1 MKPFFDSASPGNP
14 QQRLNPRIRPNQKW
28 LPMRLFRLGSVPFLA
43 LVAAAALV
51 LLTPSPAPAEITEG
65 RLSVGSG
72 GSTLIIA
79 VFADTS
85 DAQNGVPS
93 GVASSGSITAGDA
106 AYISNGANP
115 RNTFA
120 NRSLHV
126 SNQTAAYDAVLITAT
141 VTGVDDGA
149 CAEATVTNE
158 RSGESVAVLLAPTSE
173 ALIDGARTYQGVM
186 TVAGWDAGNA
196 NGPNCGNYTAGTNAL
211 AALRARDGDNLSVA
225 VEGVSSA
232 IKLSVDGEGP
242 VFRVFSPQPGS
253 NLPSAVVN
261 FSFDVRD
268 DGAGLR
274 HDGEFAAS
282 GNGDSQPV
290 NVDGDQFTSN
300 EPRSTA
306 DGGAA
311 DIHAS
316 FSRAGG
322 DATDVTSYG
331 TSLWKVIETGTAYD
345 LSVDVNVG
353 GSGSF
358 DLKFEATDR
367 AGNTTTENAADVAV
381 VLPTATPTPPPGS
394 TPTPSRSG
402 EGPTATPTPM
412 PGTVTPTPTPGQ
424 AFPTPTPTPMPGTGG
439 STPEPSHDN
448 VPTAT
453 PTPMPGSGG
462 PTPQPSTDDGPTATP
477 TPMPGSGG
485 PTPQPSTDNVPTAT
499 PTPRP
504 GEGASGEQSPTAH
517 LPTATPTPRPGGE
530 TPSAQPPG
538 SNVPTPTPTP
548 RPGDTSPQSPG
559 GNVPTPTPTPST
571 PPDPQAW
578 LEAWIRA
585 WQAWLALLLAG
596 FFQ

>member
-1 MKPFFDSASPGNP
+1 MKPLFDSASPGSP
-14 QQRLNPRIRPNQKW
+14 QPRLYPRITPNQKW

-43 LVAAAALV
+43 LATAAALV

-85 DAQNGVPS
+85 DAQDGVPS
-93 GVASSGSITAGDA
+93 GVASSGSVTAGDA

-115 RNTFA
+115 RNTFS
-120 NRSLHV
+120 NRSLYV

-141 VTGVDDGA
+141 VAGVDDGA
-149 CAEATVTNE
+149 CAEATVTNG
-158 RSGESVAVLLAPTSE
+158 RSGESVAVMLAPTSE
-173 ALIDGARTYQGVM
+173 ALIDDASTYQGAM
-186 TVAGWDAGNA
+186 TVAGWDGNNA
-196 NGPNCGNYTAGTNAL
+196 NGPTCDDYTAGTSAL
-211 AALRARDGDNLSVA
+211 AALRARDGDDLSVA

-232 IKLSVDGEGP
+232 INLAVDGEGP

-274 HDGEFAAS
+274 HDGEFAGS
-282 GNGDSQPV
+282 GDGDSQPV

-322 DATDVTSYG
+322 DATDITPYG
-331 TSLWKVIETGTAYD
+331 TSLWEVIETGTAYE

-358 DLKFEATDR
+358 DLEFEATDR
-367 AGNTTTENAADVAV
+367 AGNTTIENAADVAA

-394 TPTPSRSG
+394 TPTPTQPDG
-402 EGPTATPTPM
+402 TLPTATPTAS
-412 PGTVTPTPTPGQ
+412 PGTGTPTPPPGQ
-424 AFPTPTPTPMPGTGG
+424 A
-439 STPEPSHDN
+439 
-448 VPTAT
+448 VPT
-453 PTPMPGSGG
+453 
-462 PTPQPSTDDGPTATP
+462 
-477 TPMPGSGG
+477 
-485 PTPQPSTDNVPTAT
+485 VT

-504 GEGASGEQSPTAH
+504 GEETSDGQSPGSN
-517 LPTATPTPRPGGE
+517 LPTATPTPGPGEGTSDSQSSTAHLPTVTPTPRPGDE
-530 TPSAQPPG
+530 APNAQPAG

-548 RPGDTSPQSPG
+548 RPGDVSPQHPG
-559 GNVPTPTPTPST
+559 GNVPTPTPTPSA

-578 LEAWIRA
+578 LEAWKRA
-585 WQAWLALLLAG
+585 WQAWLARLLSG